1 MFWRSVCE
9 QLGQE
14 LRPPRLW
21 HLEGLEATRRRSTLH
36 SLDEGNRMISKPFAL
51 LAFVL
56 FTFAS
61 TAKPALTINAERLPA
76 EPAVNYANPGLLKNV
91 DDHQHCR
98 PVRRALKA
106 RPLKWMKTK
115 KPVRRLLFK
124 RAR

>member
-1 MFWRSVCE
+1 
-9 QLGQE
+9 
-14 LRPPRLW
+14 
-21 HLEGLEATRRRSTLH
+21 
-36 SLDEGNRMISKPFAL
+36 MIQKPFAL

-61 TAKPALTINAERLPA
+61 TAKPAPTLNAEQTPEHLPA
-76 EPAVNYANPGLLKNV
+76 VPAVNYTTPGLLKDV
-91 DDHQHCR
+91 DDCASCR

-106 RPLKWMKTK
+106 RPLEWMKNK

>member
-1 MFWRSVCE
+1 
-9 QLGQE
+9 
-14 LRPPRLW
+14 
-21 HLEGLEATRRRSTLH
+21 
-36 SLDEGNRMISKPFAL
+36 MIQKPFAL

-61 TAKPALTINAERLPA
+61 TAKPAPTLNAKRLPSV
-76 EPAVNYANPGLLKNV
+76 PAVNYANPGLLKNT

-98 PVRRALKA
+98 PVRRALKV
-106 RPLKWMKTK
+106 RPLKWMKNK

>member
-1 MFWRSVCE
+1 
-9 QLGQE
+9 
-14 LRPPRLW
+14 
-21 HLEGLEATRRRSTLH
+21 
-36 SLDEGNRMISKPFAL
+36 MISKPFAL

-61 TAKPALTINAERLPA
+61 TAKPAPTINAERLPSV
-76 EPAVNYANPGLLKNV
+76 PAVKHDPGLLKNS

-106 RPLKWMKTK
+106 RPLQWMKNK

>member
-1 MFWRSVCE
+1 
-9 QLGQE
+9 
-14 LRPPRLW
+14 
-21 HLEGLEATRRRSTLH
+21 
-36 SLDEGNRMISKPFAL
+36 MIQKPFAL

-61 TAKPALTINAERLPA
+61 TVKPAPTINAERLPSV
-76 EPAVNYANPGLLKNV
+76 PAVNYANSGLLKNT
-91 DDHQHCR
+91 DDYQHCR

-106 RPLKWMKTK
+106 RPLKWIKTK